1 MKDRKREKEEKK
13 KEKKQLYEGYKNLS
27 ENEKQ
32 KLSEYRKEYHKMKKK
47 LYNFLSFLN
56 KSIKN
61 RVLKSNENLLFK
73 YKKCMSKTIG
83 GCFLVY

>member
-13 KEKKQLYEGYKNLS
+13 EKKQQYEGYKNLS

-32 KLSEYRKEYHKMKKK
+32 KLSEYRKKYHKMKKK

-61 RVLKSNENLLFK
+61 CVLKSNESLLFK
-73 YKKCMSKTIG
+73 YKKCMSRTIG